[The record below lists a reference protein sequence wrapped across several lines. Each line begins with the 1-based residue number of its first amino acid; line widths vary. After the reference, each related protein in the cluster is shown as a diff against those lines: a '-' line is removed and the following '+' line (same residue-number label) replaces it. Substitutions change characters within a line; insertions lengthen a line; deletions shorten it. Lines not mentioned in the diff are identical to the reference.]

1 MAQTAAPPKLL
12 ERSAELTLLAKQLD
26 FVRDQPSGRLGVIGG
41 EAGVGKT
48 ALVRA
53 FCGQAQGFRVLW
65 GACDALFTPR
75 PLGPFVDIA
84 ATTGGELARL
94 AGSRARPYEVASAMI
109 HELRGTPPTIVVLED
124 MQWADE
130 ATLDAARLLA
140 RRIESAS
147 GLVILTYRDD
157 ELGTTHPLRFLLG
170 ELPRQDSV
178 FRIRVQRL
186 SADAVAILARP
197 AGVDAD
203 ELYRKT
209 VGNPFFVTEVLAS
222 SDEEIPST
230 VRDAV
235 LARAARMSADA
246 RALLEAVAIA
256 PPQADVWML
265 EAVAGDQVHAL
276 GECLGSGML
285 ARQNGS
291 VAFHHELAR
300 LAIVESIAPDRA
312 LALNRR
318 TLSALASPPTGSADP
333 ARLAHHAEAAHDSQA
348 QLGYARLAGERASAV
363 GAHREA
369 AAQLQR
375 ALRVPDSLSLPQ
387 RADLLTLLAQEL
399 LHVNRADRAIVAQ
412 EEANELVAETGD
424 LLSRAAGLRRL
435 SRLYLC
441 GGRGADAGKPIIKA
455 IELLETLPA
464 SRELALA
471 YSGLVMFHM
480 NHDNAAGVLR
490 AGQRSLAL
498 AERFDDNETL
508 LHTLNS
514 MGSIALMMGDPAGGE
529 KLMRSLEMAHEL
541 GMDEHVGRAYINL
554 ASCMAMTHVYDR
566 FMELV
571 NLGIEFCLEHG
582 LDLWR
587 MWIMASQAQALLDQG
602 DWSRAADVADA
613 VLHGEMGQL
622 PRVTALPIVALIRAR
637 RGDPEVWP
645 LLDEA
650 GAMADREGELQY
662 AVPVAAARAEAAWLE
677 GRPEAIGEET
687 RACLGKAVELDAWW
701 RLGSL
706 AVWRRRAGLRD
717 EIHPRIPERYRAELE
732 GDHAR
737 AATLWSARGCDY
749 DAALALAGSDDEE
762 VLRRSLTTL
771 QRLGARAT
779 AAVVAR
785 KLRALGAQ
793 GITRGPRPATQRN
806 PAQLTQRE
814 VEVLELVGAG
824 MRNSDIAHK
833 LFLTTKTVDH
843 HVSSIL
849 RKLGVESRGQAAAEA
864 TRLGLTPISGR

>member
-12 ERSAELTLLAKQLD
+12 ERSAELTLLARQLD
-26 FVRDQPSGRLGVIGG
+26 FVRDQSSGRLGLVGG
-41 EAGVGKT
+41 EAGIGKT
-48 ALVRA
+48 TLLRT
-53 FCGQAQGFRVLW
+53 FCGQAGGSRLLW
-65 GACDALFTPR
+65 GACDSLFTPR

-84 ATTGGELARL
+84 ATSGGELARL
-94 AGSRARPYEVASAMI
+94 AGSRARPYEVAAALI
-109 HELRGTPPTIVVLED
+109 DELRRGASPTIVVLED

-130 ATLDAARLLA
+130 ATLDAVRLLT
-140 RRIESAS
+140 RRIEGAP

-157 ELGTTHPLRFLLG
+157 ELGPTHPLRFLLG

-178 FRIRVQRL
+178 FRIKVQRL
-186 SADAVAILARP
+186 SADAVATLARP
-197 AGVDAD
+197 AGVDGG

-209 VGNPFFVTEVLAS
+209 AGNPFFVTEVLAS
-222 SDEEIPST
+222 ADEEMPST

-235 LARAARMSADA
+235 LSRAARLSADA

-265 EAVAGDQVHAL
+265 EGVAGDKVHAL
-276 GECLGSGML
+276 GECLASGML

-300 LAIVESIAPDRA
+300 LAIEESIAPDRV
-312 LALNRR
+312 LVLHRR
-318 TLSALASPPTGSADP
+318 TLSALAAPPIGSPDP
-333 ARLAHHAEAAHDSQA
+333 ARLAHHAEAAHDSEA
-348 QLGYARLAGERASAV
+348 QQRYARVAGELASAV

-369 AAQLQR
+369 AAQFQR
-375 ALRVPDSLSLPQ
+375 ALRVADSLRQ
-387 RADLLTLLAQEL
+387 RGDLLTLLAQEL

-412 EEANELVAETGD
+412 EQANVLFKQAGD
-424 LLSRAAGLRRL
+424 VVGYADGLRRL
-435 SRLYLC
+435 SRLYMC
-441 GGRGADAGKPIIKA
+441 GGRGADAGEPIRGA
-455 IELLETLPA
+455 IALLETLPD
-464 SRELALA
+464 SRELAFA

-480 NHDNAAGVLR
+480 NHDDADGVLR
-490 AGQRSLAL
+490 AGQRSLEL
-498 AERFDDNETL
+498 ARRFDDDETM

-514 MGSIALMMGDPAGGE
+514 MGSIELTMGVAGGRE
-529 KLMRSLEMAHEL
+529 KLLRSLDIAHEL

-554 ASCMAMTHVYDR
+554 SDCMATTHVYDG

-571 NLGIEFCLEHG
+571 TRGIEFCLEHG
-582 LDLWR
+582 LELWR
-587 MWIMASQAQALLDQG
+587 MWIMTSQARALLDQG
-602 DWSRAADVADA
+602 DWSRAADVANA

-622 PRVTALPIVALIRAR
+622 PRVSALPILALIRAR
-637 RGDPEVWP
+637 RGDPEVWQ

-650 GAMADREGELQY
+650 GVMAEHEGELQF
-662 AVPVAAARAEAAWLE
+662 AVPVAVARAEAAWLE
-677 GRPEAIGEET
+677 GRPEAIREET
-687 RACLGKAVELDAWW
+687 QVCVDKAVELDAWW
-701 RLGSL
+701 KLGPL

-717 EIHPRIPERYRAELE
+717 EVHPRLPERYAAELR
-732 GDHAR
+732 GDFAR
-737 AATLWSARGCDY
+737 AAELWSALACDY

-762 VLRRSLTTL
+762 LLRRSLTTL

-793 GITRGPRPATQRN
+793 GIARGPRPATQRN
-806 PAQLTQRE
+806 PAQLTERE

-824 MRNSDIAHK
+824 MRNSDIARK

-849 RKLGVESRGQAAAEA
+849 RKLGVESRSQAAAEA
-864 TRLGLTPISGR
+864 ARLGLRSG

>member
-1 MAQTAAPPKLL
+1 MAQTTAPPKLL
-12 ERSAELTLLAKQLD
+12 ERFAELTLLAKQLE
-26 FVRDQPSGRLGVIGG
+26 FVRDQSSGRLGVVGG

-48 ALVRA
+48 TLVRA
-53 FCGQAQGFRVLW
+53 FCGQARGLRVLW
-65 GACDALFTPR
+65 GACDSLFTPR

-94 AGSRARPYEVASAMI
+94 AATWARPYDVASAMI
-109 HELRGTPPTIVVLED
+109 DELRGGSPTIIVLED

-130 ATLDAARLLA
+130 ATLDAVRLLT
-140 RRIESAS
+140 RRIESAP

-157 ELGTTHPLRFLLG
+157 ELGPTHPLRFLLG

-178 FRIRVQRL
+178 FRLRVQRL
-186 SADAVAILARP
+186 SAGAVATLARP
-197 AGVDAD
+197 AGVDAE

-209 VGNPFFVTEVLAS
+209 AGNPFFVTEVLAS

-230 VRDAV
+230 IRDAV

-246 RALLEAVAIA
+246 RALLDAVAIA

-265 EAVAGDQVHAL
+265 EGVASDKVHAL

-312 LALNRR
+312 LTLHRR
-318 TLSALASPPTGSADP
+318 TLSALASPPTGAPDP
-333 ARLAHHAEAAHDSQA
+333 ARLAHHAEAAQDSDA
-348 QLGYARLAGERASAV
+348 QLRYARLAGERASSV

-369 AAQLQR
+369 AAQFQR
-375 ALRVPDSLSLPQ
+375 ALRVADSLPERQ
-387 RADLLTLLAQEL
+387 RADLLTLLAQEM

-412 EEANELVAETGD
+412 EQANDLFEQAGD
-424 LLSRAAGLRRL
+424 VVGFADGLRRL
-435 SRLYLC
+435 SRLYIC
-441 GGRGADAGKPIIKA
+441 GGRGADAGDPIRKA
-455 IELLETLPA
+455 VELLEALPE

-471 YSGLVMFHM
+471 YSGLVMFHV
-480 NHDNAAGVLR
+480 NHDGTIEDSRR
-490 AGQRSLAL
+490 ALEL
-498 AERFDDNETL
+498 AERFQDDETL

-514 MGSIALMMGDPAGGE
+514 VGSHELLRGIPGGKE
-529 KLMRSLEMAHEL
+529 KVLRSLDIAAEL

-554 ASCMAMTHVYDR
+554 TYCLTQVREYDG
-566 FMELV
+566 FMELAAR
-571 NLGIEFCLEHG
+571 GIDFSLEHG
-582 LDLWR
+582 LELWR
-587 MWIMASQAQALLDQG
+587 MWIMTSLSLALLDQG
-602 DWSRAADVADA
+602 DWSRAAEVADA

-622 PRVTALPIVALIRAR
+622 PRVSALPVMALIRAR

-650 GAMADREGELQY
+650 ALMAEREGEMQY
-662 AVPVAAARAEAAWLE
+662 EIPVAVARAEVAWLE
-677 GRPEAIGEET
+677 GRPNAIREET
-687 RACLGKAVELDAWW
+687 EESFAKAVRMGAWH
-701 RLGSL
+701 RLGEL
-706 AVWRRRAGLRD
+706 TCWRRRAGLRD
-717 EIHPRIPERYRAELE
+717 EVHPRLPERYRAELE

-737 AATLWSARGCDY
+737 SAELWSALGCDY

-762 VLRRSLTTL
+762 LLRRSLTTL

-793 GITRGPRPATQRN
+793 GIARGPRPATQRN

-814 VEVLELVGAG
+814 VEVLELVRAG
-824 MRNSDIAHK
+824 MRNADIARK

-849 RKLGVESRGQAAAEA
+849 RKLGVESRSQAAAEA
-864 TRLGLTPISGR
+864 ARLGLKSG